1 MTIELSK
8 ETKDMLE
15 KALASGNFDSA
26 DHLIQYSLSR
36 TLTEQDIF
44 EDDAFAKR
52 VKAALARSRKAKEE
66 GRIRTVTPEN
76 HHELYEEVIQRSE
89 ERYNAKQDKTA

>member
-15 KALASGNFDSA
+15 RALASGNFDSA

-44 EDDAFAKR
+44 EDEAFVKR
-52 VKAALARSRKAKEE
+52 VKVALARSQAAKEE

-76 HHELYEEVIQRSE
+76 HHKLYEEVMRRSE
-89 ERYNAKQDKTA
+89 ERYKAKQDKTA